1 MADDDGPKHRDQ
13 DREMRKQANRMTAL
27 GQQLSAPLHA
37 IRDDLFSLR
46 ELVSNNKKIEETRT
60 SEYHK
65 ASLEASRRAT
75 RWSRWLTIVNLVLT
89 GLMLWVLYSQ
99 LLTTRVDQRAW
110 IKIEARP
117 KTLSESQPLEAVFRI
132 TNTGKTPAMRIGQK
146 YAVQK
151 ILADGSP
158 NIVSGPAVTE
168 FVGMLTP
175 NTPHEITVARQK
187 DIPDLSEPLLLTKTD
202 IDDFKSGKAY
212 FAVVAS
218 VDYVDIIGSSIVMR
232 TPTTCAKAPC

>member
-13 DREMRKQANRMTAL
+13 DSEMRKQANRMTSL

-37 IRDDLFSLR
+37 IRDELFSLR

-110 IKIEARP
+110 IIAIHVDRLPSISTLPTSSGATSRGFQRGRSWLSTLRSACSLRHASMAEDVSPAR
-117 KTLSESQPLEAVFRI
+117 SRS
-132 TNTGKTPAMRIGQK
+132 
-146 YAVQK
+146 
-151 ILADGSP
+151 
-158 NIVSGPAVTE
+158 
-168 FVGMLTP
+168 
-175 NTPHEITVARQK
+175 
-187 DIPDLSEPLLLTKTD
+187 
-202 IDDFKSGKAY
+202 
-212 FAVVAS
+212 
-218 VDYVDIIGSSIVMR
+218 
-232 TPTTCAKAPC
+232 